1 MSGVVVL
8 ETLRRHF
15 TNIGYWSYVAL
26 VTILAAGVSQF
37 NQPAAVWPSLVT
49 LLAIITGCNPI
60 GPEFSSGTLQLVLV
74 KPINRATYL
83 LSRVAGVVLSVWV
96 AALFAFAAEIIGRLI
111 SGNVPWTT
119 LAAAL
124 LNSAADAIL
133 VVALLTLLGS
143 LTRAYFNVAL
153 YIGVMIGISFFAG
166 VLRMVRGMPEFVFQA
181 LAAIERNL
189 YPDVV
194 PRFDHD
200 WLLLVLSNA
209 AVALLLAC
217 FAFRNREVPYGA
229 D

>member
-1 MSGVVVL
+1 MSGVVIL
-8 ETLRRHF
+8 ETMRRHF
-15 TNIGYWSYVAL
+15 TSIGYWSFVAF
-26 VTILAAGVSQF
+26 VTIVAAGVSQF
-37 NQPAAVWPSLVT
+37 NQPSAVWPSLIT

-83 LSRVAGVVLSVWV
+83 LSRVTGVVLSVWL
-96 AALFAFAAEIIGRLI
+96 AALCAFAAEAVGRMI
-111 SGNVPWTT
+111 SGEVPWST

-133 VVALLTLLGS
+133 TVSLLTLLGS

-153 YIGVMIGISFFAG
+153 YLGLTISISFFSG
-166 VLRMVRGMPEFVFQA
+166 VLRMVKAMPEFVFQA

-194 PRFDHD
+194 ARFDSH

-217 FAFRNREVPYGA
+217 FAFRNTEVPYGA